1 MLDITGALQSSF
13 DEINYMD
20 FYREIFPIGSF
31 EERGVYENGK
41 YNGIAIMIG
50 TGEKHTRRLTITD
63 DLDAVHDM
71 AEGNDFCLMSPIS
84 YVGKS
89 RRSQNARFMYALAI
103 DLDGVETLDQ
113 WQFFMR
119 QIEYGH
125 EMLAFVWG
133 LPRPTYLVSS
143 GTGLHIYYV
152 FEKPIP
158 MFRNI
163 VEQLEVL
170 KRRLTWQAWTQGAS
184 SLHDNVQY
192 ESLFQGFRIVG
203 TITKNGGRCR
213 AFKVGEKV
221 TVEYL
226 NRYVPEEYRATHF
239 TYKSDLHLAE
249 AKEKYPEW
257 YQKRVVEK
265 RPRKSWICKIDLYNW
280 WIQKLLAG
288 AEQGHRYWCIMTLAT
303 YAMKC
308 GVPWEKLEEDA
319 YGLIPFMNTRG
330 DAFTEDDV
338 LRALA
343 AFTDSYI
350 TYPIDTIVIRTGI
363 LIEKNKRNGR
373 KRADHVKL
381 MNFVRDEINGNKD
394 WRNKDGRPSAEQI
407 VLEWQEK
414 HPEGKKADCIR
425 ETGLSKPTVYRWWK
439 VAVKMPESHTEPSE
453 SEKRTSLSLES
464 KKPIK
469 TKIER
474 PDETPEERKRRHYRE
489 WEERRNMTRKMGI
502 KDGEND

>member
-170 KRRLTWQAWTQGAS
+170 KRRLTWQAWTQGATY
-184 SLHDNVQY
+184 N
-192 ESLFQGFRIVG
+192 
-203 TITKNGGRCR
+203 
-213 AFKVGEKV
+213 
-221 TVEYL
+221 
-226 NRYVPEEYRATHF
+226 YR
-239 TYKSDLHLAE
+239 
-249 AKEKYPEW
+249 
-257 YQKRVVEK
+257 
-265 RPRKSWICKIDLYNW
+265 
-280 WIQKLLAG
+280 
-288 AEQGHRYWCIMTLAT
+288 
-303 YAMKC
+303 
-308 GVPWEKLEEDA
+308 
-319 YGLIPFMNTRG
+319 
-330 DAFTEDDV
+330 
-338 LRALA
+338 
-343 AFTDSYI
+343 
-350 TYPIDTIVIRTGI
+350 
-363 LIEKNKRNGR
+363 
-373 KRADHVKL
+373 
-381 MNFVRDEINGNKD
+381 
-394 WRNKDGRPSAEQI
+394 
-407 VLEWQEK
+407 
-414 HPEGKKADCIR
+414 
-425 ETGLSKPTVYRWWK
+425 
-439 VAVKMPESHTEPSE
+439 
-453 SEKRTSLSLES
+453 
-464 KKPIK
+464 
-469 TKIER
+469 
-474 PDETPEERKRRHYRE
+474 
-489 WEERRNMTRKMGI
+489 
-502 KDGEND
+502 